1 MENMRRSLR
10 ITPEYTTSSA
20 GKGSTVFLE
29 IRNPHHM
36 RIASSGRGNPT
47 LPKMSAM
54 KSPR

>member
-1 MENMRRSLR
+1 MENIRKSPM

-36 RIASSGRGNPT
+36 RIASSGKGNPT
-47 LPKMSAM
+47 LPKRRAM